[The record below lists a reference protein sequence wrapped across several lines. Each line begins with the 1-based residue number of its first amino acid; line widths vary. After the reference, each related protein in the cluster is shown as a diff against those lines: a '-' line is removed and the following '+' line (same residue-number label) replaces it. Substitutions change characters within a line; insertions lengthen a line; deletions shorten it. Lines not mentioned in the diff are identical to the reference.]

1 MRCGRRFDVSTPTDG
16 RKDYEVR
23 RTALASFRS
32 DENAPC
38 TSSAPAGRTV
48 KRRDDRRVIPE

>member
-1 MRCGRRFDVSTPTDG
+1 MGRGRRFDVSAATGG

-32 DENAPC
+32 GRNAPC
-38 TSSAPAGRTV
+38 TSSAAVGRTV
-48 KRRDDRRVIPE
+48 KRRAMTAV